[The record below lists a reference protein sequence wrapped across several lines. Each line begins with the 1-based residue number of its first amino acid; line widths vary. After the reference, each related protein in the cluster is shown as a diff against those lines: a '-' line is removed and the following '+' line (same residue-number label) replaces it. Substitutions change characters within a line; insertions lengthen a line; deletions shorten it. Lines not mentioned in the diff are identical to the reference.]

1 MKLMEK
7 VTPRGFKRYGFND
20 KHGHEC
26 SIQMSSFAGVFEE
39 VEPDDNDPRIII
51 GIDRPEIKV
60 FAPGAGWITMEYP
73 SFKSNDQSDCDD
85 PIPTGCTTFID
96 GRMELSQTQIKE
108 ILPILQ
114 KFAETGEI

>member
-7 VTPRGFKRYGFND
+7 VTPRGFKRYEFND
-20 KHGHEC
+20 KGKLGC

-39 VEPDDNDPRIII
+39 KEPDDNDPRILI

-60 FAPGAGWITMEYP
+60 FIPYTGWTIMDYP
-73 SFKSNDQSDCDD
+73 SFRIDGQSEYDD
-85 PIPTGCTTFID
+85 GMPKCTTFIN
-96 GRMELSQTQIKE
+96 GRMELSQTQVKE